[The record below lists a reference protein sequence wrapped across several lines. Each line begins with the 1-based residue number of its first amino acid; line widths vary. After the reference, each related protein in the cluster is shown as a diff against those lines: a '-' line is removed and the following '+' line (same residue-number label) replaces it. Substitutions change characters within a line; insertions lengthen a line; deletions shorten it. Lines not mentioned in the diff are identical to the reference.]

1 MTTHRSR
8 ARASLVA
15 GSMLVV
21 LAAFCPAAH
30 AAVAGRV
37 LGTDGKP
44 VAGVTVTA
52 HARETAEEQG
62 ERHAAGRPRTP
73 VASVRSGADGTLRIE
88 AVRPFV
94 WLEARAD
101 GFAPAAATVTD
112 DAPITITLRK
122 SESRRGVIRAY
133 GKPVAGAV
141 VVWTSGSAEQIA
153 RTAADGIYE
162 APDPETS
169 PATVQVIHPDFA
181 PIQAQVAGKGHT
193 LDLDLTKGTAVTG
206 SVVDAAAR
214 PVAGATLYVDGDLPA
229 AKTDARGDFTIPH
242 AREDWSYLTARTER
256 LAGAAARRAGAVVVT
271 VKPTRSVSGIVK
283 EDKTGLPV
291 AGATVV
297 ATTAQGLSVSADSD
311 ARGQY
316 VLQAMPP
323 GRYRLYAG
331 RDGFQSGPADYMT
344 AAPLDLRDT
353 ATGRRDFTLARL
365 PQITGR
371 VEDEERRPVDGAL
384 VALGFK
390 DTPAF
395 YAAEASFVMEGA
407 STRTSADGS
416 FRLQVPAAGEEANA
430 FLKDWSVTVLKAGY
444 AAAQADRKSLAPGTP
459 VTIRLTRGVELKGRV
474 TAIDGTPLAGVAVSA
489 AEDGAFGGMLLPMH
503 VALAG
508 IGGDGWTQTDAA
520 GRFEMRVRPVVHH
533 LSFRKPGHA
542 PKVVRGHDPRAAAL
556 LEVAL
561 DPAALLRGRVA
572 RADGSGIGGVAVAAT
587 QEMRWQASSA
597 VTGPDG
603 TFELADLAPGQY
615 QLTATDEDLGIRISR
630 TVEAP
635 AGDVQMVLG
644 PAATLRGR
652 VTDAATGLPVTR
664 FKIAITPAEATE
676 RQAREVSAEDAG
688 GAFSIADVPV
698 GEVGLVATAAG
709 YAAKRADV
717 TVAADAEAPEPEM
730 ELALAP
736 EAPIAGRVT
745 SEAKAPVPEARVTV
759 EATDAAENLAA
770 TTDDDGAYELRGV
783 PAGSVTIAVQAQGYL
798 PEKRTLDTRESA
810 RGDVTLRKGLSLRG
824 EVVHQGA
831 GVAQAF
837 VSATSSTQGASSQNA
852 QTDDRGR
859 FTLEGLVPGRYT
871 INASADGKGKAK
883 VEDVDVE
890 RAGSLRLVLE
900 RGSTAVLTGTVV
912 GLPADEEP
920 GFVAVTVIGDQGE
933 PAQGMVDA
941 AHSFRIEDAPA
952 GRVQARANAT
962 YMSGTER
969 SSRAVDLI
977 LAAGSETETVLRFSG
992 DVVITGLVVRDG
1004 APVPGVAV
1012 GFAAAD
1018 TAGATGRTDARGA
1031 YEVGGLEPGQYQ
1043 VTVQGDNTY
1052 FATSHLVAGSGEF
1065 DIDIT
1070 GGSVSGRAVRADDG
1084 TPVGNVAIS
1093 FFRENENTPATSV
1106 ATNGQG
1112 IFTAR
1117 SLHEGPYRLI
1127 TSKPGF
1133 GQVVRTV
1140 EVPRGGTAEVLLE
1153 LSEADGISVTVVDA
1167 RDGRALD
1174 AIVVVRDMARQ
1185 IVANQHSGVGPDG
1198 VLNIP
1203 LAAGSYLLS
1212 TSAGGYGT
1220 VTRPVTAPAQG
1231 LRVGLT
1237 PGGTLVIE
1245 SPRDLRGRVRLI
1257 QPDGEE
1263 YVRCWCNGIAEIQL
1277 QGRRTSI
1284 ENITPGSYTVELI
1297 DAPEG
1302 AGSKPVLIREGQTS
1316 SVTFE

>member
-1 MTTHRSR
+1 MTAQCSR
-8 ARASLVA
+8 TRASLLA
-15 GSMLVV
+15 GSMLVALV
-21 LAAFCPAAH
+21 AFATPAQ
-30 AAVAGRV
+30 AAVSGRV
-37 LGTDGKP
+37 LGPDGKP

-52 HARETAEEQG
+52 HARESAQEQG
-62 ERHAAGRPRTP
+62 ERHAAGRPRTA
-73 VASVRSGADGTLRIE
+73 VASLRSGADGTFRIE
-88 AVRPFV
+88 AGRPFV
-94 WLEARAD
+94 WLEARAE
-101 GFAPAAATVTD
+101 GFAPAAVTATD
-112 DAPITITLRK
+112 DTPITFALRK
-122 SESRRGVIRAY
+122 TESRRGVIRAY

-141 VVWTSGSAEQIA
+141 VVWTSGNAEQIA

-162 APDPETS
+162 VPDPETS
-169 PATVQVIHPDFA
+169 PARVQVIHPDFA
-181 PIQAQVAGKGHT
+181 PLESPVAGKGST
-193 LDLDLTKGTAVTG
+193 LDHELTKGAAVTG
-206 SVVDAAAR
+206 SVVDVAGR
-214 PVAGATLYVDGDLPA
+214 PVAGAVIYVDGDLPA
-229 AKTDARGDFTIPH
+229 SKTDARGDFSIPH
-242 AREDWSYLTARTER
+242 AQEEWSYLTARTER
-256 LAGAAARRAGAVVVT
+256 LVGAAGRRGGAIVIT
-271 VKPTRSVSGIVK
+271 AKPPRSVSGVVR
-283 EDKTGLPV
+283 EDKTGLPL

-297 ATTAQGLSVSADSD
+297 AATAQGLSVSADSD

-316 VLQAMPP
+316 VLQGVPP
-323 GRYRLYAG
+323 GRYRIYAG
-331 RDGFQSGPADYMT
+331 RDGFQSGPADYLT
-344 AAPLDLRDT
+344 AEPLDLRE
-353 ATGRRDFTLARL
+353 AITGRRDFTLARL

-371 VEDEERRPVDGAL
+371 VEDEERQPVDGAL

-390 DTPAF
+390 DTPAL
-395 YAAEASFVMEGA
+395 YAADASFGMEGA
-407 STRTSADGS
+407 STRTNADGS
-416 FRLQVPAAGEEANA
+416 FRLQAPTAGEEAIG

-444 AAAQADRKSLAPGTP
+444 AAAQADHKSLAPGTP

-474 TAIDGTPLAGVAVSA
+474 TASDGTPLPGVAVSA

-503 VALAG
+503 VILAS
-508 IGGDGWTQTDAA
+508 IGGDGWTKTDAA

-542 PKVVRGHDPRAAAL
+542 PKVVRGHDPRSAAP

-572 RADGSGIGGVAVAAT
+572 RADGSGIAGVTVAAT

-603 TFELADLAPGQY
+603 AFELADLAPGQY
-615 QLTATDEDLGIRISR
+615 QLTASDQDLGIHLSR

-635 AGDVQMVLG
+635 GDVQMVLG

-664 FKIAITPAEATE
+664 FKIAVTPDEASE
-676 RQAREVSAEDAG
+676 RQAREVPAEDAG

-698 GEVGLVATAAG
+698 GEVGVVATAAG
-709 YAAKRADV
+709 YAARRADV
-717 TVAADAEAPEPEM
+717 TVTADAEAPEL

-736 EAPIAGRVT
+736 EAPIAGRIT

-759 EATDAAENLAA
+759 EAADAEEKAAA

-783 PAGSVTIAVQAQGYL
+783 PAGSVTIAVQAEGYL
-798 PEKRTLDTRESA
+798 PEKRTFDTRESA
-810 RGDVTLRKGLSLRG
+810 RADVTLRKGLALRG
-824 EVVHQGA
+824 EVVYQGA

-837 VSATSSTQGASSQNA
+837 VTASSSTQGATSQNA
-852 QTDDRGR
+852 QTDERGR
-859 FTLEGLVPGRYT
+859 FTLEGLVAGRYT
-871 INASADGKGKAK
+871 VSGFAEGKGKAK
-883 VEDVDVE
+883 MEDVDVE

-900 RGSTAVLTGTVV
+900 RGATAVLTGTVV
-912 GLPADEEP
+912 GLPAGEEA
-920 GFVAVTVIGDQGE
+920 GFVSVTVMGEQGE
-933 PAQGMVDA
+933 SAQGMVDA
-941 AHSFRIEDAPA
+941 AHAFRIEDAPA
-952 GRVQARANAT
+952 GRVQARAAAT
-962 YMSGTER
+962 FMSGTGR
-969 SSRAVDLI
+969 SSRAVDLT
-977 LAAGSETETVLRFSG
+977 LAAGSETEILLRFAG
-992 DVVITGLVVRDG
+992 DVAITGLVVRDG
-1004 APVPGVAV
+1004 APVPGVTV
-1012 GFAAAD
+1012 GFSAPD
-1018 TAGATGRTDARGA
+1018 GTGSTGRTDTRGA
-1031 YEVGGLEPGQYQ
+1031 YEVAGLDPGGYQ
-1043 VTVQGDNTY
+1043 VTVHGDNTY
-1052 FATSHLVAGSGEF
+1052 FATSHLVAASGEF
-1065 DIDIT
+1065 DMDIT

-1093 FFRENENTPATSV
+1093 FFRENETTSASSA

-1112 IFTAR
+1112 IFWAR

-1127 TSKPGF
+1127 TSKAGF

-1140 EVPRGGTAEVLLE
+1140 DVPRGGTAEVVLE
-1153 LSEADGISVTVVDA
+1153 LSEADGISVTVIDA
-1167 RDGRALD
+1167 RNGRPLD

-1203 LAAGSYLLS
+1203 LAPGSYLLS

-1231 LRVGLT
+1231 LSVGLT

-1277 QGRRTSI
+1277 KGRWTSI
-1284 ENITPGSYTVELI
+1284 ENITPNSYTVEML
-1297 DAPEG
+1297 DAAEG
-1302 AGSKPVLIREGQTS
+1302 GATRPVLIREGQTS